1 MRDIYKINNN
11 VEKILSGRYTAFLDR
26 LEYKLVISKLKKKE
40 YKVYYPYPDS
50 EKVILYTKELPK
62 VSLFKIKSYK
72 KLRHQDILGSILSL
86 NLSSSLIGDILIE
99 EDDYYFYIL
108 SEMDGFIKENLTRIG
123 NASINLEKIDVD
135 VLKDFKRKYIEEKMI
150 VSSLR
155 IDNVISKIIGTN
167 RKKVIDKIKEK
178 EIIINYEVLTKNS
191 YTLKEGDIF
200 SIRRYG
206 KYKYIG
212 ITNNTK
218 KDHFVIK
225 YLKYI

>member
-11 VEKILSGRYTAFLDR
+11 VEKILSGRYTTFLDR

-99 EDDYYFYIL
+99 EEDYYFYIL

-123 NASINLEKIDVD
+123 NTSINLEKIDVD
-135 VLKDFKRKYIEEKMI
+135 ILKDFKRKYIEEEII

-218 KDHFVIK
+218 KDHLVIK